1 MPKIQSYVI
10 KTSTLSARD
19 KWIGTDSSGS
29 ITKNFTP
36 EGMATFINETDFV
49 TIAGQSVFKWQQSA
63 GDRQDGSISL
73 VGFGGN
79 GDNLADLTTMLI
91 SDKTIGDSRIID
103 YLTAI
108 VGQNVIMVEVNE
120 PNNFVIATLT
130 GVTPNTT
137 YSGFNDLTWDVTL
150 ANGVING
157 SGNYVLANFS
167 GSNVDTLDSV
177 TNRGSVTS
185 NSITTGGL
193 TSTGD
198 LNVSE
203 GSKTTLSDDVEIK
216 DAFPVINSGFTGA
229 PVDNAGFLI
238 NRGDGST
245 KGIRWEETLDRWE
258 MQQEAGNWSPIGSAA
273 FLYEQGLPAVTW
285 NITHN
290 LNKYPSC
297 VVVDTGGTTVL
308 GQIDFTNLNNLSIT
322 FIGAFSGTAYLN

>member
-29 ITKNFTP
+29 VTKNFTP

-198 LNVSE
+198 LNVSD

-216 DAFPVINSGFTGA
+216 DAFPLINSDQTGS
-229 PVDNAGFLI
+229 PTENAGI
-238 NRGDGST
+238 TVHRGSEST
-245 KGIRWEETLDRWE
+245 RSLRWEETLNRWE
-258 MQQEAGNWSPIGSAA
+258 MQMESGTYMPIGSAA
-273 FLYEQGLPAVTW
+273 FFYDQGLPAITW
-285 NITHN
+285 TIQHN

-297 VVVDTGGTTVL
+297 VVVDSGGTTVL
-308 GQIDFTNLNNLSIT
+308 GQIDFTDLNNLSIT